1 MSEFKIIDLRQE
13 DLDILQE
20 MIIEFAK
27 YEDMLDFLQCTKEK
41 LEGIRHWRNP

>member
-27 YEDMLDFLQCTKEK
+27 Y
-41 LEGIRHWRNP
+41 

>member
-20 MIIEFAK
+20 MII
-27 YEDMLDFLQCTKEK
+27 
-41 LEGIRHWRNP
+41 

>member
-20 MIIEFAK
+20 M
-27 YEDMLDFLQCTKEK
+27 
-41 LEGIRHWRNP
+41 

>member
-20 MIIEFAK
+20 MI
-27 YEDMLDFLQCTKEK
+27 
-41 LEGIRHWRNP
+41 

>member
-20 MIIEFAK
+20 MIIE
-27 YEDMLDFLQCTKEK
+27 LQNTK
-41 LEGIRHWRNP
+41 IC

>member
-20 MIIEFAK
+20 MIIELRYVRFSSMHERK
-27 YEDMLDFLQCTKEK
+27 TGTFFTKK
-41 LEGIRHWRNP
+41 

>member
-20 MIIEFAK
+20 MIIE
-27 YEDMLDFLQCTKEK
+27 
-41 LEGIRHWRNP
+41 

>member
-27 YEDMLDFLQCTKEK
+27 YE
-41 LEGIRHWRNP
+41 

>member
-27 YEDMLDFLQCTKEK
+27 
-41 LEGIRHWRNP
+41 

>member
-27 YEDMLDFLQCTKEK
+27 YEEK
-41 LEGIRHWRNP
+41 

>member
-20 MIIEFAK
+20 MIMEFAK
-27 YEDMLDFLQCTKEK
+27 YED
-41 LEGIRHWRNP
+41 

>member
-20 MIIEFAK
+20 MIIEFA
-27 YEDMLDFLQCTKEK
+27 
-41 LEGIRHWRNP
+41 

>member
-27 YEDMLDFLQCTKEK
+27 YED
-41 LEGIRHWRNP
+41 

>member
-20 MIIEFAK
+20 MIIEF
-27 YEDMLDFLQCTKEK
+27 
-41 LEGIRHWRNP
+41 

>member
-20 MIIEFAK
+20 MII
-27 YEDMLDFLQCTKEK
+27 DLQNTK
-41 LEGIRHWRNP
+41 IC